1 MPFDIM
7 KDIAPATLIG
17 WNYNVLVV
25 IPSLPVTSVKELISY
40 ARAHPGELNFGSG
53 GNATPAH
60 IAGEFFKLLTAT
72 EMTHVPYRSLAAV
85 IQDML
90 AGRVQLW
97 FGNASDALPQIQV
110 GNSQGLRNQNR
121 RLHPTTRLPIG
132 VKILASD
139 LRDSVPA
146 HGSSHSLHGTY
157 LGPTRGLVGACP
169 NERRSLV
176 PPPGMASRL
185 ARFARRT
192 GLRYFANLDPVG
204 AIVGNPA
211 ERLNGI
217 QTTTRKA
224 DTSYERPRPRR
235 TLL

>member
-1 MPFDIM
+1 MTF
-7 KDIAPATLIG
+7 L
-17 WNYNVLVV
+17 
-25 IPSLPVTSVKELISY
+25 TSRAREGFTNIE
-40 ARAHPGELNFGSG
+40 ARAQLIQ
-53 GNATPAH
+53 
-60 IAGEFFKLLTAT
+60 IAL
-72 EMTHVPYRSLAAV
+72 SLRRP
-85 IQDML
+85 L
-90 AGRVQLW
+90 RVRR
-97 FGNASDALPQIQV
+97 G
-110 GNSQGLRNQNR
+110 SQGLRNQNR
-121 RLHPTTRLPIG
+121 RLPTTRLPIG

-139 LRDSVPA
+139 LRTSVPA
-146 HGSSHSLHGTY
+146 HGSSHSPHGTY

-224 DTSYERPRPRR
+224 DTSYERPRR